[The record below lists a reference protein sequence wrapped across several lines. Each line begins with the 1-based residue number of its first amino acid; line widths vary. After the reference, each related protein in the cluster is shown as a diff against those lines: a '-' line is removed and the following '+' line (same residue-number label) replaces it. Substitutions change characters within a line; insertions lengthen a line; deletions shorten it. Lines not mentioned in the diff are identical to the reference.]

1 MTAWLTGT
9 LLYTGLLI
17 ALVLLVRRPFS
28 RWFGPQF
35 AYALWALPA
44 LRLLLPPIEL
54 PASMAPQQAQQLS
67 DQALLALAMAAEAS
81 PTAAPAP
88 TPLWERTDLWL
99 TLWLVSAAL
108 FLAWRIANYF
118 RMRRELLAEARPV
131 GEVGRIRLVETPTV
145 SSPVAFGVRD
155 KVVALPPRFMA
166 MEDRAARDLAIAHE
180 LAHHRGHDIAAN
192 FAAQPLLALHWFNPL
207 AWMGWRAMRR
217 DQEAACD
224 ARVLAGRDREVRAAY
239 AGLIANFAAGPRLAL
254 AAPMACPIIGEKSI
268 IHRLRSLSM
277 SDVSPRRRTIGRLL
291 FVAGALALPL
301 TASFSYASAQ
311 DNDSHAVPVPP
322 SDAPPAPPLPAAP
335 PQVAGVPQPPLPP
348 QPPEAPKIERREQK
362 FVLRH
367 DGDHPGEVNDL
378 GPGEHHMMVMRVDGP
393 MSAEQKKHFEEM
405 RKEWEKKGAEW
416 QKMAK
421 DHQKMAFAMAGKIPE
436 VSTDCDKTEG
446 SASRSWT
453 DDSGREHVVICKRII
468 RDQARMGEQQAMMA
482 QGHAMMSLRMA
493 RNAVAG
499 NDEMSAS
506 VKQEVLADLDKEIAR
521 LEADR
526 K

>member
-1 MTAWLTGT
+1 MTAWLTDT

-54 PASMAPQQAQQLS
+54 PADLGPQQVQLS
-67 DQALLALAMAAEAS
+67 DQALLALAMAADAS
-81 PTAAPAP
+81 PAAAPAP

-99 TLWLVSAAL
+99 ALWLASAAI
-108 FLAWRIANYF
+108 FLAWRIASYL

-131 GEVGRIRLVETPTV
+131 GDVGGIRLVETPAV

-155 KVVALPPRFMA
+155 KVVALPRFFMA

-180 LAHHRGHDIAAN
+180 LEHHRGHDIAAN

-239 AGLIANFAAGPRLAL
+239 AGLIAGFAAGPRLAL

-277 SDVSPRRRTIGRLL
+277 TEVSASRRRLGRGLL
-291 FVAGALALPL
+291 AGGALALPL
-301 TASFSYASAQ
+301 TASVSYAAGAQ
-311 DNDSHAVPVPP
+311 DSPVQPVAVAA
-322 SDAPPAPPLPAAP
+322 SDAPPAPPVPPVSPRAP
-335 PQVAGVPQPPLPP
+335 DAPEAPLPP
-348 QPPEAPKIERREQK
+348 APPHTEKRVFKLQ
-362 FVLRH
+362 H
-367 DGDHPGEVNDL
+367 DGDRSDAEDL

-393 MSAEQKKHFEEM
+393 MSAEQKKHFEQM

-416 QKMAK
+416 QKKGVEWQRMARE
-421 DHQKMAFAMAGKIPE
+421 QRSFALAGVPE
-436 VSTDCDKTEG
+436 VSTECDKAGDNGT
-446 SASRSWT
+446 RSWT
-453 DDSGREHVVICKRII
+453 DDSGRQHVVVCERII
-468 RDQARMGEQQAMMA
+468 RRNADMAEAQARMNFR
-482 QGHAMMSLRMA
+482 SA
-493 RNAVAG
+493 REAIAHN
-499 NDEMSAS
+499 NEISAT
-506 VKQEVLADLDKEIAR
+506 VRDEVLAELDKEIAR
-521 LEADR
+521 LEAR